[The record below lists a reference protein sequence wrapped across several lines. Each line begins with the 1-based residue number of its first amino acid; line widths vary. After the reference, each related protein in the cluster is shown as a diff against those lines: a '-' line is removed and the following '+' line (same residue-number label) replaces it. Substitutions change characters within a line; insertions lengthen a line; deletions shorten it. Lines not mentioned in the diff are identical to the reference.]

1 MSAADDAF
9 AYARANPFQ
18 RAMRRLAAS
27 GPGSAFFAHV
37 LHRVDRPVF
46 RLTRGS
52 ATLGSLVSGLP
63 VVMLT
68 TTGARSGRPRTVPL
82 LGLPTPDGLAVIG
95 SNWGRP
101 GPPAWDR
108 NLRADPSAS
117 VAIGRHRRHVRAV
130 EAEGER
136 RERIWRGGLEI
147 YPGFSQYA
155 ARAGD
160 RHFRIYLLEQVTPR
174 SPG

>member
-1 MSAADDAF
+1 MSGDPFAF
-9 AYARANPFQ
+9 ARANAVQ

-27 GPGSAFFAHV
+27 GPGSWFFARV
-37 LHRVDRPVF
+37 LHHVDRPVF
-46 RLTRGS
+46 RLTRGR
-52 ATLGSLVSGLP
+52 ATVGSFVSGLP

-68 TTGARSGRPRTVPL
+68 TTGARTGRPRTVPL
-82 LGLPTPDGLAVIG
+82 LGLPTADGLAVIG

-108 NLRADPSAS
+108 NLRADPAAS
-117 VAIGRHRRHVRAV
+117 VAIGRHRRPVRAV

-136 RERIWRGGLEI
+136 RERIWRAGLEI

-155 ARAGD
+155 ARAGG
-160 RHFRIYLLEQVTPR
+160 RHFHIYVLEQI
-174 SPG
+174 

>member
-1 MSAADDAF
+1 MTAF
-9 AYARANPFQ
+9 AYARANALQ

-27 GPGSAFFAHV
+27 GPGSWFFARV

-46 RLTRGS
+46 RLTRGR
-52 ATLGSLVSGLP
+52 ATVGSLVSGLP

-68 TTGARSGRPRTVPL
+68 TTGARTGQPRTVPL

-95 SNWGRP
+95 SNWGRS
-101 GPPAWDR
+101 GSPAWDR
-108 NLRADPSAS
+108 NLRADPSAA
-117 VAIGRHRRHVRAV
+117 VTIGRHRRDVRAV
-130 EAEGER
+130 QAEGER
-136 RERIWRGGLEI
+136 RERLWQAGLEI
-147 YPGFSQYA
+147 YPGFAQYA

-160 RHFRIYLLEQVTPR
+160 RPFHIYVLEQVTGLP